1 MILSRA
7 DEEGYWWLF
16 ATPMKPSFVLNL
28 PGARRVLVMDDRTS
42 HGKGASFMWQRREFL
57 RHVLAGASLYEFVF
71 VYVSI
76 WRKDVEKLMQAMR
89 PEARGRV
96 ILVGSET

>member
-1 MILSRA
+1 
-7 DEEGYWWLF
+7 
-16 ATPMKPSFVLNL
+16 
-28 PGARRVLVMDDRTS
+28 
-42 HGKGASFMWQRREFL
+42 MWQRREFL